1 MSKTLSPDAQA
12 YQDAKDGLLSV
23 ARSIKAQVYGAGK
36 PPAASAVKRSAPTPQ
51 AGYPTESAADA
62 VEFSP
67 INNMGE
73 NLVGERETVDGV
85 ELVMTDSGKVKIHM
99 LKRPANENVCI
110 IDWLN
115 FTVLEDTW
123 FRTAREHMISNDE
136 IVIEA
141 SRHLEKIFGFG
152 ITAKRETGMNFYK
165 ESWVLG
171 DDMGF
176 VCFGGQR
183 ATMLITLNG
192 QGCTNAVEGW
202 QARLYDFLTRTAI
215 RPSISRIDLAHDD
228 IEGKYLSVDWA
239 EAQWSVGGYTARAG
253 GRAPSIECVG
263 NWHRPSG
270 AGRTLYIGTRTSGKF
285 CRFYEK
291 GKKEGDATSSW
302 CRAEVE
308 FKSSDRIL
316 PLEMLVRPSEYFAG
330 AYPCFSVFAHF
341 PTVRRLEIK
350 QKTAQV
356 VIGKAIDTT
365 RHQFG
370 KYLRVFR
377 DVYGDK
383 EALDLVCNPDK
394 QAWPK
399 RLKSLTSTVATGLLP
414 IHETMTIPVIPDFIN
429 FIKAVPSFGL
439 NGTNCHA

>member
-1 MSKTLSPDAQA
+1 MISSEDYLRAHGGKSSSRA
-12 YQDAKDGLLSV
+12 V
-23 ARSIKAQVYGAGK
+23 KAQIYGAGK
-36 PPAASAVKRSAPTPQ
+36 PAAKAATLLRGREA
-51 AGYPTESAADA
+51 AGYPTVAPADT
-62 VEFSP
+62 P

-99 LKRPANENVCI
+99 LKRPADENVCV

-136 IVIEA
+136 IIIEA

-152 ITAKRETGMNFYK
+152 ITAKREGGMNFYK
-165 ESWVLG
+165 ESWILG
-171 DDMGF
+171 DEMGF

-183 ATMLITLNG
+183 ATMLITLSG
-192 QGCTNAVEGW
+192 QGCTNALEGW
-202 QARLYDFLTRTAI
+202 QVRLYDFLSKTAI

-228 IEGKYLSVDWA
+228 IEGAYLSVDWA

-253 GRAPSIECVG
+253 GRAPSIERVG

-291 GKKEGDATSSW
+291 GKKEGDALSGW

-316 PLEMLVRPSEYFAG
+316 PLEILVRPSEYFAG
-330 AYPCFSVFAHF
+330 AYPCFDLFAHVR
-341 PTVRRLEIK
+341 TVSRPELK

-356 VIGKAIDTT
+356 VVDKAIDTT

-377 DVYGDK
+377 DLYGDSK
-383 EALDLVCNPDK
+383 ALDLVCNADK
-394 QAWPK
+394 NAWPK
-399 RLKSLTSTVATGLLP
+399 RLKSLTATAHTGPLP
-414 IHETMTIPVIPDFIN
+414 VHETLSIPVVPEFTS